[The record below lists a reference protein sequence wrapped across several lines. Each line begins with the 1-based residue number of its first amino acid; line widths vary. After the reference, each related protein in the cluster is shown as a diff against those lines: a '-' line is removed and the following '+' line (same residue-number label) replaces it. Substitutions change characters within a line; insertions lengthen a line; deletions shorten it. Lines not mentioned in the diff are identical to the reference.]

1 MKNTKKS
8 VLNLMAKVG
17 MRSAIKSAGAAS
29 IFSYHQPKEPKNIK
43 AVVKK

>member
-17 MRSAIKSAGAAS
+17 MRSAVKAAGS
-29 IFSYHQPKEPKNIK
+29 TTCNSSLLYVLK
-43 AVVKK
+43 